1 MDVSQIHSWSKLRLF
16 GLIWLYGWGSYL
28 SLRRKIDLASF
39 LDLEHD
45 SVLLRILK
53 KSTQWRRLE
62 KQNTSEI
69 CYHWQVS
76 RKHKF
81 RWHVFP
87 VWFTRNTQNFVKFGK
102 MLVISSKNEETGVKL
117 EKKWWLKK
125 KNKRQNP
132 NTPAH
137 KLSEIL
143 IRFISIITIWTRIF
157 SFMEWVMFIITD
169 CLFATS

>member
-1 MDVSQIHSWSKLRLF
+1 MIRARNRGKLAGNLWETFDHGCEPDTLLIRSWKLRLF

-53 KSTQWRRLE
+53 STQWRRLE

-69 CYHWQVS
+69 SYHWQVS
-76 RKHKF
+76 RQHKF

-87 VWFTRNTQNFVKFGK
+87 VWFTRNTENFVKFGK

-125 KNKRQNP
+125 KQ
-132 NTPAH
+132 TPKPKH
-137 KLSEIL
+137 
-143 IRFISIITIWTRIF
+143 
-157 SFMEWVMFIITD
+157 
-169 CLFATS
+169 TST

>member
-16 GLIWLYGWGSYL
+16 GLIWLYGRGSYL

-76 RKHKF
+76 RQHKF
-81 RWHVFP
+81 R
-87 VWFTRNTQNFVKFGK
+87 
-102 MLVISSKNEETGVKL
+102 ETLRTSLNL
-117 EKKWWLKK
+117 EKCLWFRVKTKRLEWNSRRNDDSK